1 MISKKTPTFAG
12 VFSLRAK
19 KSLRCESSG
28 CCVRVKSCDHN
39 EGW

>member
-19 KSLRCESSG
+19 KIPTVWEFRLLCA
-28 CCVRVKSCDHN
+28 
-39 EGW
+39 